1 MSVDKHGYSVQR
13 WFWVREMAD
22 PMTNMEIED
31 VLSSI
36 RRLVS
41 EDLRPGF
48 RAESPAEPAAVA
60 GDEGKLVLTP
70 AFRVADAPPVAKPD
84 QAQVWRRAASRY
96 RASDVDPDQA
106 QDTADVAD
114 DRTGD
119 RAGEQ
124 GETGFSQL
132 WPEAGDETPPDE
144 TPPDETPP
152 EDVWANNAP
161 FIDMGDDGDLGPD
174 RDLTADA
181 LVAAA
186 DFGAARFTEPMAEMA
201 GAGAD
206 LAAMAGVDD
215 VSATAFDSPQGK
227 APDSPQGSGSDS
239 AMLEAAIAE
248 LEAAVA
254 ASGDDWEPDGSEVTA
269 GAHFILPP
277 MGHGRVLPE
286 MAEAYGLTPGAAGA
300 GPRRLHLEPGDPLD
314 DPSEPV
320 WTDRGHAAAG
330 SADLKAASSA
340 DTAVAAS
347 MFAADEA
354 VLDEGMLRELV
365 IEVIRQELQGAL
377 GERITRN
384 VRKLVRAEIHRAIAG
399 REFE

>member
-1 MSVDKHGYSVQR
+1 MSVGRHVYSVQR

-48 RAESPAEPAAVA
+48 RAESPVEPVVVA

-70 AFRVADAPPVAKPD
+70 AFRVTDAPPVVKPD

-96 RASDVDPDQA
+96 RPSDVDPGPA
-106 QDTADVAD
+106 RDTANVAD
-114 DRTGD
+114 GH
-119 RAGEQ
+119 AGEQ
-124 GETGFSQL
+124 GETGFSQV
-132 WPEAGDETPPDE
+132 WPEAGDEGLSDDAPPDGA
-144 TPPDETPP
+144 PSDDAPSD
-152 EDVWANNAP
+152 DAQAKDAP

-174 RDLTADA
+174 RDVTADA
-181 LVAAA
+181 VVAAA

-206 LAAMAGVDD
+206 LAAMTGGEDAG
-215 VSATAFDSPQGK
+215 ATAF
-227 APDSPQGSGSDS
+227 DSPQGSGSDS

-320 WTDRGHAAAG
+320 WTDRGHSAAG
-330 SADLKAASSA
+330 PADLKAASSA

-347 MFAADEA
+347 MFAAEEA

>member
-1 MSVDKHGYSVQR
+1 
-13 WFWVREMAD
+13 MAD

-48 RAESPAEPAAVA
+48 RAESPVEPAGLPEA
-60 GDEGKLVLTP
+60 EGKLVLTP
-70 AFRVADAPPVAKPD
+70 AFRVTDAASLTKSEE
-84 QAQVWRRAASRY
+84 AQVWRRAASRY
-96 RASDVDPDQA
+96 RAPGAEADQDQGSPEA
-106 QDTADVAD
+106 A
-114 DRTGD
+114 GD

-132 WPEAGDETPPDE
+132 WPPGVDEAPIDAALIDAGLSDSGLTDAALTEAAGDSDGQDTATCEQD
-144 TPPDETPP
+144 
-152 EDVWANNAP
+152 AP
-161 FIDMGDDGDLGPD
+161 FIDVADDGDLGSD
-174 RDLTADA
+174 
-181 LVAAA
+181 
-186 DFGAARFTEPMAEMA
+186 M
-201 GAGAD
+201 D
-206 LAAMAGVDD
+206 LAAGATMNDSAVSPISFRENLGDRPLAEAEFDPGAGDEAAHD
-215 VSATAFDSPQGK
+215 QTFDSPP
-227 APDSPQGSGSDS
+227 ATLSDGV
-239 AMLEAAIAE
+239 MLEAAIAE

-254 ASGDDWEPDGSEVTA
+254 ASGDDWEPDGSELSA
-269 GAHFILPP
+269 GAHFILPS
-277 MGHGRVLPE
+277 MSHGRVLPE
-286 MAEAYGLTPGAAGA
+286 MAAAYGLTPEASGA
-300 GPRRLHLEPGDPLD
+300 GLRRLHLEPGDQID

-320 WTDRGHAAAG
+320 WTDRSRSGVA
-330 SADLKAASSA
+330 SSEPLAASSA
-340 DTAVAAS
+340 AASSVAAS